1 MHSKEGHG
9 QVSNDTKVTVR
20 GDNQNVTRIEPT
32 MDEEPKVMTKAPIV
46 DQVS

>member
-1 MHSKEGHG
+1 MYSKEGHG
-9 QVSNDTKVTVR
+9 QVSNDTKVR